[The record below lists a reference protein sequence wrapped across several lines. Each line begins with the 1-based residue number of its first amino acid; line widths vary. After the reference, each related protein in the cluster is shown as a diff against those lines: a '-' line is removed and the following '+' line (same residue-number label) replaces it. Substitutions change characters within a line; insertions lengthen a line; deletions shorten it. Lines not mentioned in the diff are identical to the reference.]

1 MARIRI
7 LSVGLDPMRID
18 FSDPGAHT
26 VAGVDAERVIRGLHA
41 NKALLSGLGFDFDI
55 CLLDYGDTAE
65 PMLRRTLTETT
76 YDCIL
81 VGAGIRLIPDNTAL
95 FETLMN
101 VIHRTAPDATL
112 VSTPIPAI
120 RLPRCSVG
128 SLSPVRVAANVPS
141 SVYRRHP
148 QDIAV
153 TVSGR

>member
-26 VAGVDAERVIRGLHA
+26 VAGVDAEKVIRGLHA
-41 NKALLSGLGFDFDI
+41 NKALLSGLGFDFDN

-65 PMLRRTLTETT
+65 PMLRRILTETT

-112 VSTPIPAI
+112 CFNTHPGDFGCRGTA
-120 RLPRCSVG
+120 L
-128 SLSPVRVAANVPS
+128 VPLA
-141 SVYRRHP
+141 R
-148 QDIAV
+148 
-153 TVSGR
+153 